1 MKVSIVIAITDRCL
15 KRMEIKNTIDSI
27 LQQTYKDIE
36 LIIMNT
42 SRSRKV
48 ESLLKSIITISSRVK
63 VYETDTGISESIN
76 QGFAMSTGDYF
87 MKVDDNIILMPDTV
101 ERIMHVFERRK
112 NIDFIY
118 ADSFLKDQRRE
129 NNEKLQHLNSELDT
143 IYLYNPAR
151 ACFIYKKKV
160 QEVLKGYRQ
169 ECIYDLNNDFWIRT
183 KEAGFTMY
191 HVKGKL
197 CYYIL
202 DTKDHLD
209 EKNRFLDI
217 RINMC
222 KKVLNLCD
230 ISVKRKIVGEILEQC
245 KKYKRYKDYTFFLL
259 YLEVVKKL
267 SFVNRQDK
275 IIADSKL
282 SFDVMAD
289 TYEQEYGLA
298 EVRNCYD
305 PVLDIVKNYASSDV
319 KLLDVGC
326 GTGVM
331 LERISAEFPNAGAI
345 HGIDLSSMMVR
356 KTNERLQGPNAYA
369 AEGTLTTL
377 NVPGDFYNIILC
389 MHSFHHYP
397 NPHENV
403 KQMYRVLQKNGILIL
418 ADNYYKGWKR
428 ISRNIELFKNNY
440 PLGDMWMYSFGE
452 LFALTRFVG
461 FKQQEFRRIGG
472 SFIFICKK

>member
-1 MKVSIVIAITDRCL
+1 MKVSIVITITDKYL
-15 KRMEIKNTIDSI
+15 NGIEIKNTIDSI

-36 LIIMNT
+36 LIIMDA
-42 SRSRKV
+42 SRNNKV
-48 ESLLKSIITISSRVK
+48 ESLLKNILTVSSRVK
-63 VYETDTGISESIN
+63 VYETDTGISASLN

-101 ERIMHVFERRK
+101 ERIMHIFERRK

-118 ADSFLKDQRRE
+118 ADSFLEDQRRE
-129 NNEKLQHLNSELDT
+129 NNEKLQYLNSELDT
-143 IYLYNPAR
+143 TYLYNPVR
-151 ACFIYKKKV
+151 VCFIYKKKI

-183 KEAGFTMY
+183 KEARFTMY

-222 KKVLNLCD
+222 KKAMNLCD
-230 ISVKRKIVGEILEQC
+230 LSVKMKMIGEILKQC
-245 KKYKRYKDYTFFLL
+245 KKYKRYKDYAFFAV
-259 YLEVVKKL
+259 YLEIVKKL
-267 SFVNRQDK
+267 SFINWQDK

-289 TYEQEYGLA
+289 TYERKYDLI

-305 PVLDIVKNYASSDV
+305 PVLDIVRDYAPSDV

-331 LERISAEFPNAGAI
+331 LEHISAEFPNAGAI

-356 KTNERLQGPNAYA
+356 KTNERLHSPNVYV

-377 NVPGDFYNIILC
+377 DVPGDFYNILLC

-397 NPHENV
+397 NPLENV
-403 KQMYRVLQKNGILIL
+403 KQMYRVLKKNGILIL

-440 PLGDMWMYSFGE
+440 PLGDMWMYSAGE
-452 LFALTRFVG
+452 LFALTRFAG